1 MSEKAEDQASKE
13 PEPIKESDA
22 NRVTEEEAERASQGR
37 EEGSEDATEPA
48 SG

>member
-1 MSEKAEDQASKE
+1 MSEKADEQASKE

-37 EEGSEDATEPA
+37 EEDSEEASEPT